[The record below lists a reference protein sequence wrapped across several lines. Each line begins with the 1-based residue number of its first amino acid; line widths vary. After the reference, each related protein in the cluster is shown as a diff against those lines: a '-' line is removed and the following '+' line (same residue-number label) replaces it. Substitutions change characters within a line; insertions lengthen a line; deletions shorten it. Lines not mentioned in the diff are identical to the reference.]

1 MREVSDSF
9 VELIDSS
16 SSITVLSH
24 INPDADAIG
33 SSLALYTWL
42 RDRGHRVEIANI
54 STDIPRY
61 LKFLPNYK
69 KIKNKI
75 DYTDSLIIS
84 CDCGSIDRLGFE
96 VDDREIINIDH
107 HETNTSFGRLNI
119 VTTTAVSTTE
129 VLFNLLH
136 PLGGVTSDIS
146 TALYTGLISD
156 SRNFTTSN
164 MPTDIFLLANTLVE
178 LGADPVSISNQ
189 MINSR
194 SLASIRVLSLA
205 LSSLEL
211 SSNGKLAIMT
221 IDREDL
227 EKSGAI
233 YSDLDGVVDYAK
245 SLHTVKIG
253 FLLIERE
260 DNIKVS
266 IRSKNI
272 DISSLASHFGGGGHR
287 YAGGFSMKGISVV
300 ESKELIIDEINSK
313 GLL

>member
-33 SSLALYTWL
+33 TSLALYTWL
-42 RDRGHRVEIANI
+42 KQRGYRVEIANK
-54 STDIPRY
+54 STDIPRN
-61 LKFLPNYK
+61 LKYLPNYK

-96 VDDREIINIDH
+96 VDGRDIINIDH

-119 VTTTAVSTTE
+119 VTATAVSTTE

-136 PLGGVTSDIS
+136 PLGGITSDIS
-146 TALYTGLISD
+146 TALYAGLISD

-164 MPTDIFLLANTLVE
+164 MPSDIFLLANSLVE
-178 LGADPVSISNQ
+178 VGADPVSISNQ

-211 SSNGKLAIMT
+211 SSSGKLAMMIVS
-221 IDREDL
+221 REDL

-260 DNIKVS
+260 DDIKVS

-287 YAGGFSMKGISVV
+287 YAGGFSIRDTTVDKLQ
-300 ESKELIIDEINSK
+300 ELIVDEIKSK

>member
-1 MREVSDSF
+1 MREIRDSF

-96 VDDREIINIDH
+96 VEDREIINIDH

-146 TALYTGLISD
+146 TALYAGLISD

-178 LGADPVSISNQ
+178 LGAKPVSISNQ
-189 MINSR
+189 MTNSR

-287 YAGGFSMKGISVV
+287 YAGGFSISDVSIA
-300 ESKELIIDEINSK
+300 ESKKLIIDEIISK